1 MAYQYSGMSITE
13 IEDFLSVPRFA
24 TVGTNRLNGA
34 PQLTTVWYLYENEVI
49 YITMYAESAKYR
61 NLSRDPRVSV
71 CIAGDHPDA
80 RSVVFYGTAELFLN
94 SSAGWVD
101 ETEWRL
107 GRQYF
112 DSDEEAKSYLDSV
125 GAGGES
131 ALAVITPEKVIAQNY
146 N

>member
-1 MAYQYSGMSITE
+1 MAYPYSGMPKNE
-13 IEDFLSVPRFA
+13 IEDFLSVQRFA

-49 YITMYAESAKYR
+49 YITMFAESAKYR

-80 RSVVFYGTAELFLN
+80 RSVVFYGTAELLLN
-94 SSAGWVD
+94 SSADWVD
-101 ETEWRL
+101 EIEWRL

-112 DSDEEAKSYLDSV
+112 DSDEEAKSYLDTE